1 MPTVSDED
9 GILNDSNDAVMKN
22 ADSED
27 SGDVSGRVFDS

>member
-9 GILNDSNDAVMKN
+9 GILNDSSDAVMKN

-27 SGDVSGRVFDS
+27 SGDISGKN